1 MTKERKIK
9 DEVILREATVTDSGG
24 WQELGAWTMGNGNIR
39 ERDQSLTQSQL
50 EEDLETLGVRV
61 S

>member
-9 DEVILREATVTDSGG
+9 DEVVLREAPVTDSGG

-39 ERDQSLTQSQL
+39 ERDQRFDIESTGRRPG
-50 EEDLETLGVRV
+50 DPGGGG
-61 S
+61 